1 MYLILSEVYPLVWWC
16 IFVAGKENQS
26 VEICKERITA
36 LVAVKFRKMSQGNH
50 SLFVWDKKS
59 SNETCLSVFIL
70 CHWDV
75 KMADPLCNAGNGLL
89 FLVMALFAKLLE
101 KAWYE
106 LEILMA
112 HFTLVASC
120 NRKEY

>member
-1 MYLILSEVYPLVWWC
+1 MRHASVSSSFVTEMSKWLIHCATLVMVSC
-16 IFVAGKENQS
+16 F
-26 VEICKERITA
+26 
-36 LVAVKFRKMSQGNH
+36 
-50 SLFVWDKKS
+50 
-59 SNETCLSVFIL
+59 
-70 CHWDV
+70 
-75 KMADPLCNAGNGLL
+75 L

>member
-1 MYLILSEVYPLVWWC
+1 
-16 IFVAGKENQS
+16 
-26 VEICKERITA
+26 
-36 LVAVKFRKMSQGNH
+36 
-50 SLFVWDKKS
+50 
-59 SNETCLSVFIL
+59 
-70 CHWDV
+70 
-75 KMADPLCNAGNGLL
+75 MADPLCNAGNGLL